1 MKLPIKFIIH
11 YPEVEDMPLAEASL
25 GYAKYVQKKTKVP
38 FIIEIIN
45 GKGRLGYVTLPPESI
60 YTYVADLSSD
70 MTGVTMGEALIT
82 PVYEDE
88 SDE

>member
-1 MKLPIKFIIH
+1 MRLPTKFIIH
-11 YPEVEDMPLAEASL
+11 YPEAEYMLLTEASL
-25 GYAKYVQKKTKVP
+25 GYAKYVQEKGSVP
-38 FIIEIIN
+38 FIIEIID
-45 GKGRLGYVTLPPESI
+45 GKGRLGHATLPPESI

-70 MTGVTMGEALIT
+70 MTGVTMSEAPIT